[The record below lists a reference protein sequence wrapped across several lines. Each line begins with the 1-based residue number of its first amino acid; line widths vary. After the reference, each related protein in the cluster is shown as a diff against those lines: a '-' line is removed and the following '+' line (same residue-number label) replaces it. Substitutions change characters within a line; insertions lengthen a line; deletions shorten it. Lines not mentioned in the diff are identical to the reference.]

1 MEAYQNN
8 ADYIVVSKINIALI
22 WVVFFFCGFSS
33 FAQNNNNL
41 NIVEVD
47 GVVSCPSST
56 TDIGDSRL
64 FGTKRI
70 YVVGDTE
77 LDNVVSGG
85 SFSVGASTFT
95 PADLSCV
102 CITRLTNLNNL
113 FLSNASFNDDIGN
126 WDTSNVTA
134 MGAMFR
140 DASSFNQDISKWD
153 VSNVINMVGIFR
165 GAQDFNN
172 GGQDLN
178 DWDTSNVTSI
188 EYAFN
193 GAKVFNNGATA
204 GVSTTLS
211 WDVGNVDQ
219 MQYTFQNA
227 DAFNA
232 NLSNWD
238 TGKVFRMDNMFTNAD
253 LFNNGADP
261 GVSTTLNWDTSSVVG
276 MENMFYE
283 ADNFN
288 ANISNWDVGNV
299 RRMNSM
305 FREARF
311 FNNGADPG
319 VSTTLSWDTSSVITM
334 AYMFALADNF
344 NANISNWDTSLVTDM
359 NNMFWKAYVFNNG
372 ASAGASSSILSW
384 NTSSVTTMKSTF
396 NRATAFNGNLS
407 GWDTSNVT
415 RMDNMFDNNTVFNNG
430 ASAGASSSILSWDTS
445 KVTNFN
451 NMFVNADAFNADI
464 SSWDTSSLIQTYRMF
479 KGADVFNSDIGGW
492 NVSIVNN
499 MEEMFQNASA
509 FNQDLTC
516 WDVDPAPIYDDFS
529 TDSPLIPD
537 FVPRW
542 NDPNT
547 PSISYT
553 ASTAEQDDSPLTPT
567 IVSLRGTFTASIT
580 GGLVHRVNQ
589 WGSGNAD
596 FLSID
601 ATTGVIDPSNS
612 LAGIYDITYT
622 NCFSSFT
629 TSITIR
635 SVNDPGYQLSYAS
648 SPVCISAGGTL
659 TPTIIPTN
667 SHATVPSMYIDP
679 GNPASYSN
687 IGNAPSLQA
696 ISNLTTNTQFTH
708 WEAGVLPDDPNLRPN
723 FRIFNTGDGIIHKPG
738 YSWELLSGADPD
750 NYIWKNGE
758 RGWPRNSSSI
768 SMWIKG
774 SDFTEVFQMSS
785 NAWSSGAIKDRF
797 YSTGGKWKRK
807 IRGAETTD
815 QVIGNNTLTDNQW
828 HHIVVTR
835 DKDGGPSAG
844 TGKTGIIKLYIDGAL
859 TYTVTGTSSSQLDE
873 RGHWYATFGK
883 GVFVGEFGTIRIFHV
898 ELTQSEVEYE
908 YDMFALRY
916 KPAGFSATP
925 GGLSINSAT
934 GIIDVSNSV
943 SGTYEIT
950 ASWTEPTSGKVHT
963 SSNTITIVGSD
974 PSFSYPSSTIA
985 QDDGLITPAP
995 TNSGGTYTTTITS
1008 GLFHR
1013 NNQWGPGKADYLDID
1028 SNTGVI
1034 DPSNSLAGVYN
1045 ITYTIGCE
1053 SATTSITIRSVND
1066 LGYQLSYASSPI
1078 CRNTGGTLTPT
1089 IIPTNSHRTLPN
1101 VYLDPG
1107 NPASWTNVG
1116 SVTGGTTGILSNL
1129 TTNSS
1134 FTHWELKDDNSLN
1147 VWTDNATYHPDFV
1160 TRNNNGN
1167 IKHNEGMS
1175 LEFTAPGDLDDL
1187 IENDY
1192 SGDRGFF
1199 PRKSQSISVW
1209 VKEYDWTDRDNK
1221 TIIYEWTS
1229 GSSQGISS
1237 LWSQGGK
1244 WKYRIGFGGSRDRIG
1259 LPIASGGGHF
1269 IIADNTLNNN
1279 QWYHLLIT
1287 RDVDGGPGSVN
1298 QTGVVKFYVDTVLTG
1313 TVTET
1318 FNLEYPADG
1327 TIMFGRNSNGERTP
1341 DTNGFEFEGEFGP
1354 IRIFAHELTQ
1364 SEVEHEY
1371 DMFALRYKP
1380 DSFTAT
1386 PGGLS
1391 INATSGIIDVS
1402 ASVSG
1407 TYEITASWTEPT
1419 SGKVHTSSN
1428 TITIEDPDAGF
1439 SYPLNNYCQTT
1450 LSEITPAITGD
1461 AGGVFSASPAGLV
1474 IDSTTGVISP
1484 TASSVNTYTVE
1495 YAISGACSITS
1506 TFTIA
1511 ITGFLAD
1518 ASFRYPSNYYCQG
1531 SSDIINPIVTNPG
1544 GLFTSTPPGG
1554 LIMNGIGIIDID
1566 SSSAGTYI
1574 VEYSTPGDC
1583 SSTSTLSIQI
1593 DAQDAPILSYASY
1606 TGCDNA
1612 NPSLNFNPTLNIAG
1626 GTFTSSP
1633 TGLIFSG
1640 SGIIT
1645 PFGSSTGTYT
1655 IVYTT
1660 PGSCPG
1666 ATSVLFEVYPADD
1679 DPTFNY
1685 SQNSFC
1691 ESFSNT
1697 ITPTINTIGGTFSS
1711 SPTGLYFDASNGAIN
1726 PALSSEGTYT
1736 LEYTTAALCS
1746 SVSSTIIVINVEDD
1760 STFTYSDTIYCQTNT
1775 GSVTPSIA
1783 ASGGIFTS
1791 SPLGL
1796 EINATTGAISPSIST
1811 AGTYTIEFTSDGIC
1825 STTSSSTIEIKAP
1838 DDATFSYPI
1847 NFYCKSTTEIVTPTL
1862 NYIGGT
1868 FSVSPTGLDLNVST
1882 GEVSPTSSNVG
1893 TYTIEHTTS
1902 GLCSSTST
1910 FTLIIKPVDN
1920 PTFTYPDNTYCQ
1932 GTTEKVTPTLSI
1944 FGGTFTSSP
1953 SGLNIDSLTGEIDTN
1968 LSAVS
1973 TYTIEYTSEG
1983 ICAGTASFT
1992 LVINDFKNNP
2002 GFNYPSLSYCISD
2015 LSTVTPTIETPGG
2028 VFTSSPTGLS
2038 FDTTTGNIIPSLS
2051 SVGSYTIGYTTAGDC
2066 QDTSSST
2073 IEIKAID
2080 NSNFSYSSNLFC
2092 TENSSLASPTVITL
2106 GGTFTSSP
2114 SGLSIDQITGII
2126 NPTNSVPRIYNITY
2140 TTPETITYPVVTL
2153 GCVSSTTISITIS
2166 SLNTGGFDYGYALG
2180 AEFCPNDTDIR
2191 PSISGSV
2198 SGTFYSL
2205 PAGLDINPT
2214 TGKIRFQNSTH
2225 GTYNILYEVPSLCGN
2240 SASSS
2245 TIILKE
2251 DCTPPCDVDGDGVC
2265 CASEI
2270 LYGTSCS
2277 DPCDYFFPGTLFNN
2291 TSSRWKSLDC
2301 DGDGVLNGDER
2312 IDNTDPRNACS
2323 YNIDSITI
2331 GITALIDCD
2340 GDGVLD
2346 STEIYDDDTNPF
2358 NSCSL
2363 NINNIT
2369 LVVSSR
2375 DDCDGDGVTNEKED
2389 IDNTNPIN
2397 QCSYLLSSVSTSTS
2411 LAWQGSDCDGDGVLN
2426 EIELIDGTNIN
2437 DRCDYRFESLSI
2449 FPDQGFDCDGD
2460 GVSNFQEIKND
2471 NTNPQDSCD
2480 FNPSSTDF
2488 PKKNEWKNLDC
2499 DGDGFIN
2506 SSDEFPLDKF
2516 EWFDNDSDGIGDNQD
2531 LDDDNDGIEDVV
2543 EGIDDLDND
2552 GIPNYLDID
2561 SDGDGCF
2568 DVSEAGYIDLDLDGI
2583 IGSGTPEIDFNGK
2596 VSSSV
2601 GYSGIADNDANG
2613 VFDFLENG
2621 SPVEIYLE
2629 PIGEQIINRGSTN
2642 EIYILA
2648 NSESSINY
2656 IWQVSKKVVSS
2667 TSYNQWVEISD
2678 NKIYS
2683 GTKTNKLTIYNPS
2696 YNMEG
2701 WRFRVI
2707 TSSPDYI
2714 CGGEI
2719 ISESSELIITNLVIP
2734 SAFSPDADGINDLWT
2749 IRGGLNENYPNNK
2762 IVIFNRWGIKVY
2774 ESKGYQNDWDG
2785 TYNNNMSTTSSSNLP
2800 VGTYFYVLDLN
2811 GDGSDVRKGYVYITR
2826 MNDE

>member
-1 MEAYQNN
+1 M
-8 ADYIVVSKINIALI
+8 
-22 WVVFFFCGFSS
+22 
-33 FAQNNNNL
+33 FA
-41 NIVEVD
+41 
-47 GVVSCPSST
+47 G
-56 TDIGDSRL
+56 
-64 FGTKRI
+64 
-70 YVVGDTE
+70 
-77 LDNVVSGG
+77 
-85 SFSVGASTFT
+85 
-95 PADLSCV
+95 
-102 CITRLTNLNNL
+102 
-113 FLSNASFNDDIGN
+113 
-126 WDTSNVTA
+126 
-134 MGAMFR
+134 
-140 DASSFNQDISKWD
+140 
-153 VSNVINMVGIFR
+153 
-165 GAQDFNN
+165 
-172 GGQDLN
+172 
-178 DWDTSNVTSI
+178 
-188 EYAFN
+188 
-193 GAKVFNNGATA
+193 
-204 GVSTTLS
+204 
-211 WDVGNVDQ
+211 
-219 MQYTFQNA
+219 A
-227 DAFNA
+227 DA
-232 NLSNWD
+232 
-238 TGKVFRMDNMFTNAD
+238 
-253 LFNNGADP
+253 
-261 GVSTTLNWDTSSVVG
+261 
-276 MENMFYE
+276 
-283 ADNFN
+283 
-288 ANISNWDVGNV
+288 
-299 RRMNSM
+299 
-305 FREARF
+305 
-311 FNNGADPG
+311 
-319 VSTTLSWDTSSVITM
+319 
-334 AYMFALADNF
+334 F
-344 NANISNWDTSLVTDM
+344 NANISNWDTSLVTEM

-372 ASAGASSSILSW
+372 ASSGVSTTLSW
-384 NTSSVTTMKSTF
+384 NTSGVTTMMSTF

-415 RMDNMFDNNTVFNNG
+415 RMDNMFDNNPVFNNG
-430 ASAGASSSILSWDTS
+430 ASAGASSTILSWDTS

-451 NMFVNADAFNADI
+451 NMFANADAFNADI
-464 SSWDTSSLIQTYRMF
+464 SSWDTSSLLQTYRMF

-499 MEEMFQNASA
+499 MQEMFQNASA

-516 WDVDPAPIYDDFS
+516 WDVDPAPIYTNFS
-529 TDSPLIPD
+529 TGSPLISG

-648 SPVCISAGGTL
+648 SPVCISDGGTL
-659 TPTIIPTN
+659 PPIIIPTN
-667 SHATVPSMYIDP
+667 SHATVPRIFIDP
-679 GNPASYSN
+679 GDPISYPN
-687 IGNAPSLQA
+687 IGNAPDGET
-696 ISNLTTNTQFTH
+696 IVNLTTNSSFTH
-708 WEAGVLPDDPNLRPN
+708 WEDGVVADNSRHHPNYKIRNLTN
-723 FRIFNTGDGIIHKPG
+723 GVVHNPG
-738 YSWELLSGADPD
+738 YSFELLPGATKD
-750 NYIWKNGE
+750 NFILQSFPGNDN
-758 RGWPRNSSSI
+758 RNFWPVNSSSI
-768 SMWIKG
+768 SLWIKESNW
-774 SDFTEVFQMSS
+774 SDNTMVWDYNNQSS
-785 NAWSSGAIKDRF
+785 DKDYL
-797 YSTGGKWKRK
+797 YSEGGVWKRLLNAPPS
-807 IRGAETTD
+807 GVGTYD
-815 QVIGNNTLTDNQW
+815 LGNNTLTNNQW
-828 HHIVVTR
+828 HHIVATR
-835 DKDGGPSAG
+835 DQNGGPGSG
-844 TGKTGIIKLYIDGAL
+844 SNTGIIKLYVDGVL
-859 TYTVTGTSSSQLDE
+859 TSTVTGTVNGTLDQK
-873 RGHWYATFGK
+873 GDVLFGRNQQGQNTPNDTGK
-883 GVFVGEFGTIRIFHV
+883 MEGEFGPIRIFAH

-934 GIIDVSNSV
+934 GIIDVSASA
-943 SGTYEIT
+943 SGTYVVLAT
-950 ASWTEPTSGKVHT
+950 WTEPTSGKVHT

-985 QDDGLITPAP
+985 QGDGLITPAP
-995 TNSGGTYTTTITS
+995 MNSGGTYTTTITS

-1034 DPSNSLAGVYN
+1034 DPSNSLAGVYD
-1045 ITYTIGCE
+1045 ITHTIGCE
-1053 SATTSITIRSVND
+1053 SATTSITVRSVND
-1066 LGYQLSYASSPI
+1066 PEYQLSYASSPI
-1078 CRNTGGTLTPT
+1078 CRSTGGTLTPT
-1089 IIPTNSHRTLPN
+1089 IIPTKSHRTLPLIN
-1101 VYLDPG
+1101 LDPG

-1134 FTHWELKDDNSLN
+1134 FTHWELKDDGNPN
-1147 VWTDNATYHPDFV
+1147 IWTDNATYHPDFV

-1175 LEFTAPGDLDDL
+1175 LEFTAPGNLDDL

-1229 GSSQGISS
+1229 GSNQGISS

-1244 WKYRIGFGGSRDRIG
+1244 WKYRIGFGGERDPDGSPR
-1259 LPIASGGGHF
+1259 LAGGGHF
-1269 IIADNTLNNN
+1269 RIADNTLNNN

-1287 RDVDGGPGSVN
+1287 RDVDGGPGSAD
-1298 QTGVVKFYVDTVLTG
+1298 QTGVVKFYIDGVLTG

-1318 FNLEYPADG
+1318 FNEEYPADG
-1327 TIMFGRNSNGERTP
+1327 TIMFGRNSNGERNLA
-1341 DTNGFEFEGEFGP
+1341 TNGFEFEGEFGP

-1391 INATSGIIDVS
+1391 INGTSGIIDVS

-1439 SYPLNNYCQTT
+1439 SYPLNNYCQST

-1461 AGGVFSASPAGLV
+1461 AGGVFSVSPAGLV

-1518 ASFRYPSNYYCQG
+1518 ASFNYPSTYYCQG
-1531 SSDIINPIVTNPG
+1531 SSDNISPIVTNPG
-1544 GLFTSTPPGG
+1544 GLFTSTPSGG
-1554 LIMNGIGIIDID
+1554 LLMNGTGIIDID

-1574 VEYSTPGDC
+1574 VEYSTAGDC
-1583 SSTSTLSIQI
+1583 SATSTQSIQI
-1593 DAQDAPILSYASY
+1593 DARDSPSLSYSSY
-1606 TGCDNA
+1606 TGCENA
-1612 NPSLNFNPTLNIAG
+1612 SPSLNFNPTLNIAG
-1626 GTFTSSP
+1626 GNFTSSP
-1633 TGLIFSG
+1633 SGLNLNST

-1666 ATSVLFEVYPADD
+1666 ATSVLFEVYPED

-1685 SQNSFC
+1685 TQNSFC
-1691 ESFSNT
+1691 ESFSGT
-1697 ITPTINTIGGTFSS
+1697 ITPSINTIGGTFSS
-1711 SPTGLYFDASNGAIN
+1711 SPVGLNFDTSNGEIT
-1726 PALSSEGTYT
+1726 PAMSSVGTYT

-1746 SVSSTIIVINVEDD
+1746 SVTSTIIIINNEDD
-1760 STFTYSDTIYCQTNT
+1760 STFTYSDNIYCQTNSS
-1775 GSVTPSIA
+1775 SVTPTSA
-1783 ASGGIFTS
+1783 VSSGIFTS

-1796 EINATTGAISPSIST
+1796 TINATTGAISPSIST
-1811 AGTYTIEFTSDGIC
+1811 VGTYTIEFTSDGIC
-1825 STTSSSTIEIKAP
+1825 STTSSLSMEIKAP

-1847 NFYCKSTTEIVTPTL
+1847 NFYCKSTSEIVTPTL

-1868 FSVSPTGLDLNVST
+1868 FSVSPTGLDLNMTT
-1882 GEVSPTSSNVG
+1882 GGVSPTSSNVG

-2038 FDTTTGNIIPSLS
+2038 IDTTTGNIIPSLS

>member
-1 MEAYQNN
+1 MKAFQNN
-8 ADYIVVSKINIALI
+8 ADYVVASKINIALI
-22 WVVFFFCGFSS
+22 LIVFFFCGFSS
-33 FAQNNNNL
+33 FAQNDNNL

-47 GVVSCPSST
+47 GVVSCPSGT

-77 LDNVVSGG
+77 LDDVVSGG
-85 SFSVGASTFT
+85 SFSAGASTFT

-113 FLSNASFNDDIGN
+113 FLNNASFNDDIGN

-134 MGAMFR
+134 MGAMFKEA
-140 DASSFNQDISKWD
+140 DSFNKDISKWD
-153 VSNVINMVGIFR
+153 VSKVTNMVGIFW
-165 GAQDFNN
+165 GAQAFNN

-219 MQYTFQNA
+219 MQYTFKNA

-232 NLSNWD
+232 NLSSWD
-238 TGKVFRMDNMFTNAD
+238 TGKVFRMDSMFTNAD
-253 LFNNGADP
+253 LFNNGASQ
-261 GVSTTLNWDTSSVVG
+261 GVSTTLNWDTSSVVK
-276 MENMFYE
+276 MSNMFYG

-299 RRMNSM
+299 REMNSM

-311 FNNGADPG
+311 FNNGETSG
-319 VSTTLSWDTSSVITM
+319 VSTTLSWDTSSVIDM
-334 AYMFALADNF
+334 NYMFALADNF
-344 NANISNWDTSLVTDM
+344 NAIISNWDTSLVTEM

-372 ASAGASSSILSW
+372 ASSGVSTTLSW
-384 NTSSVTTMKSTF
+384 NTSSVTNMISTF
-396 NRATAFNGNLS
+396 NRATAFNGYLS

-415 RMDNMFDNNTVFNNG
+415 RMDNMFDNNSVFNNG
-430 ASAGASSSILSWDTS
+430 ASAGASSTILSWDTS
-445 KVTNFN
+445 MVTQFN
-451 NMFVNADAFNADI
+451 NMFANADAFNADI
-464 SSWDTSSLIQTYRMF
+464 SSWDTSSLLQTYRMF

-529 TDSPLIPD
+529 TGSPLISD

-648 SPVCISAGGTL
+648 SPVCISDGGTL
-659 TPTIIPTN
+659 PPIIIPTN

-708 WEAGVLPDDPNLRPN
+708 WEAGVLPDDPNLRPD

-750 NYIWKNGE
+750 NYIWKNGQL
-758 RGWPRNSSSI
+758 GWPRNSSSI

-785 NAWSSGAIKDRF
+785 NTWSTGAIKDRF
-797 YSTGGKWKRK
+797 YSTGGKWKRT

-859 TYTVTGTSSSQLDE
+859 TYTVTGTSSSELDE
-873 RGHWYATFGK
+873 MGHWFATFGR
-883 GVFVGEFGTIRIFHV
+883 GVFVGEYGPIRIFHV

-908 YDMFALRY
+908 YDMFAPRY
-916 KPAGFSATP
+916 KPDPFTATP
-925 GGLSINSAT
+925 ANASSPFGGLDIDLNT

-974 PSFSYPSSTIA
+974 PSFSYPFSTIA

-995 TNSGGTYTTTITS
+995 MNSGGTFTTTITS

-1066 LGYQLSYASSPI
+1066 PGYQLSYAPSPVCI
-1078 CRNTGGTLTPT
+1078 ADGGTLPPI
-1089 IIPTNSHRTLPN
+1089 IIPTNSHATVPR
-1101 VYLDPG
+1101 VYIDPG
-1107 NPASWTNVG
+1107 NLISYPNIGNTPDNQTIVNLTNNSGFNHWEDGVVADNSNNHPNYEIRSDNNGIIHNPGYSWELLSGATNNNFIIG
-1116 SVTGGTTGILSNL
+1116 GGGTHWPV
-1129 TTNSS
+1129 NSS
-1134 FTHWELKDDNSLN
+1134 SVSMWVKVSNWSNSAYLFDY
-1147 VWTDNATYHPDFV
+1147 TSSDGA
-1160 TRNNNGN
+1160 
-1167 IKHNEGMS
+1167 
-1175 LEFTAPGDLDDL
+1175 
-1187 IENDY
+1187 NDY
-1192 SGDRGFF
+1192 GLNFLVNLSDG
-1199 PRKSQSISVW
+1199 
-1209 VKEYDWTDRDNK
+1209 N
-1221 TIIYEWTS
+1221 
-1229 GSSQGISS
+1229 
-1237 LWSQGGK
+1237 
-1244 WKYRIGFGGSRDRIG
+1244 WKYR
-1259 LPIASGGGHF
+1259 LY
-1269 IIADNTLNNN
+1269 ADTNSQKTDANTLTINN
-1279 QWYHLLIT
+1279 QWHNIVFT
-1287 RDVDGGPGSVN
+1287 RDESGNPGGGGIVKLYVDGVLSFANYPTPTGALASPGNV
-1298 QTGVVKFYVDTVLTG
+1298 
-1313 TVTET
+1313 
-1318 FNLEYPADG
+1318 
-1327 TIMFGRNSNGERTP
+1327 IFGRNQFLAGAVDGVARL
-1341 DTNGFEFEGEFGP
+1341 EGEFGP

-1391 INATSGIIDVS
+1391 INSATGIIDVS

-1450 LSEITPAITGD
+1450 LSEISPAITGD
-1461 AGGVFSASPAGLV
+1461 AGGVFSVSPAGLA

-1495 YAISGACSITS
+1495 YAISGACSISS

-1511 ITGFLAD
+1511 ITDFLAD
-1518 ASFRYPSNYYCQG
+1518 ASFSYPSNYYCQG

-1544 GLFTSTPPGG
+1544 GTFNSNPAGLVVNPAGG
-1554 LIMNGIGIIDID
+1554 INID

-1574 VEYSTPGDC
+1574 VEYSTAGDC
-1583 SSTSTLSIQI
+1583 SSTSTQSIQI
-1593 DAQDAPILSYASY
+1593 DAPDAPILSYDSY

-1612 NPSLNFNPTLNIAG
+1612 NPSLNVNPNLNIAG
-1626 GTFTSSP
+1626 GSFTSSP
-1633 TGLIFSG
+1633 TGLIFSA

-1679 DPTFNY
+1679 PTFNY

-1691 ESFSNT
+1691 ESFSGT

-1711 SPTGLYFDASNGAIN
+1711 SPTGL
-1726 PALSSEGTYT
+1726 
-1736 LEYTTAALCS
+1736 
-1746 SVSSTIIVINVEDD
+1746 
-1760 STFTYSDTIYCQTNT
+1760 
-1775 GSVTPSIA
+1775 
-1783 ASGGIFTS
+1783 
-1791 SPLGL
+1791 
-1796 EINATTGAISPSIST
+1796 
-1811 AGTYTIEFTSDGIC
+1811 
-1825 STTSSSTIEIKAP
+1825 
-1838 DDATFSYPI
+1838 
-1847 NFYCKSTTEIVTPTL
+1847 
-1862 NYIGGT
+1862 
-1868 FSVSPTGLDLNVST
+1868 DLNVST
-1882 GEVSPTSSNVG
+1882 GEVSPTSSDVG
-1893 TYTIEHTTS
+1893 TYTIEYTTS
-1902 GLCSSTST
+1902 GICSSTST

-1920 PTFTYPDNTYCQ
+1920 PIFTYPASIYCQ
-1932 GTTEKVTPTLSI
+1932 GTTEKVTPTLSL

-1953 SGLNIDSLTGEIDTN
+1953 SGLDIDPLSGEIDTN
-1968 LSAVS
+1968 SSAVS
-1973 TYTIEYTSEG
+1973 TYTIEYTSVG
-1983 ICAGTASFT
+1983 VCAGTASYT
-1992 LVINDFKNNP
+1992 LVINDFKNDP
-2002 GFNYPSLSYCISD
+2002 GFSYPVLSYCISD

-2028 VFTSSPTGLS
+2028 IFTVSPLGLNI
-2038 FDTTTGNIIPSLS
+2038 DLITGNIIPSLS
-2051 SVGSYTIGYTTAGDC
+2051 PVGSYTIGYTTAGNC
-2066 QDTSSST
+2066 QDTSSLT

-2092 TENSSLASPTVITL
+2092 TESSSLASPTVTTL

-2114 SGLSIDQITGII
+2114 SGLSMNQITGII
-2126 NPTNSVPRIYNITY
+2126 NPANSVPNIYTITY
-2140 TTPETITYPVVTL
+2140 TTPETIPYPVVTL

-2166 SLNTGGFDYGYALG
+2166 SLNTGSFDYGYALG
-2180 AEFCPNDTDIR
+2180 TEFCPDDTDIR
-2191 PSISGSV
+2191 PSISGTV

-2205 PAGLDINPT
+2205 PAGLDINST
-2214 TGKIRFQNSTH
+2214 TGKISFQNSTY
-2225 GTYNILYEVPSLCGN
+2225 GIYNIFYEVPSVCGN
-2240 SASSS
+2240 STSSS

-2251 DCTPPCDVDGDGVC
+2251 DCIPPCDVDGDGVC

-2277 DPCDYFFPGTLFNN
+2277 DACDYFFPSIFFNN
-2291 TSSRWKSLDC
+2291 VSPIWDNLDC

-2312 IDNTDPRNACS
+2312 IDNTDPRNPCS
-2323 YNIDSITI
+2323 YNIDSITVSV
-2331 GITALIDCD
+2331 TALIDCD

-2346 STEIYDDDTNPF
+2346 TTERLDNTNPF

-2363 NINNIT
+2363 NITNIT
-2369 LVVSSR
+2369 LVVSSQ
-2375 DDCDGDGVTNEKED
+2375 DDCDGDGVTNEKEA

-2397 QCSYLLSSVSTSTS
+2397 QCSYLLSSVSTTTS

-2437 DRCDYRFESLSI
+2437 DRCDYRFESLSV

-2460 GVSNFQEIKND
+2460 GVSNFHEVKND

-2480 FNPSSTDF
+2480 YNLSSTDF
-2488 PKKNEWKNLDC
+2488 PKKIIWKNLDC
-2499 DGDGFIN
+2499 DGDGYIN

-2516 EWFDNDSDGIGDNQD
+2516 EWFDNDTDGIGDNQD
-2531 LDDDNDGIEDVV
+2531 LDDDNDGIEDII

-2552 GIPNYLDID
+2552 GIPNYLDTD

-2568 DVSEAGYIDLDLDGI
+2568 DVSEAGYIDLDSDGI
-2583 IGSGTPEIDFNGK
+2583 IGSGAPEIDLNGK
-2596 VSSSV
+2596 VSSSI
-2601 GYSGIADNDANG
+2601 GYLGIADNDANG

-2621 SPVEIYLE
+2621 SPAEIYLE
-2629 PIGEQIINRGSTN
+2629 PITKQKINKGSYN

-2648 NSESSINY
+2648 SSESVINY
-2656 IWQVSKKVVSS
+2656 TWQVSKKSISS
-2667 TSYNQWVEISD
+2667 TSDDQWIKISD
-2678 NKIYS
+2678 NELYS
-2683 GTKTNKLTIYNPS
+2683 GTNTNKLTINNSS
-2696 YNMEG
+2696 YNLEG
-2701 WRFRVI
+2701 AKFRVI
-2707 TSSPDYI
+2707 TSTPDYI
-2714 CGGEI
+2714 CGGEV
-2719 ISESSELIITNLVIP
+2719 ISESSELVVTNLEIP
-2734 SAFSPDADGINDLWT
+2734 NAFSPDGDGINDKWT
-2749 IRGGLNENYPNNK
+2749 IRGDLNENYPNNK
-2762 IVIFNRWGIKVY
+2762 IVVFNRWGIKVY
-2774 ESKGYQNDWDG
+2774 GTTGYQNDWGG
-2785 TYNNNMSTTSSSNLP
+2785 TYYNNMSTTSSSNLP

-2811 GDGSDVRKGYVYITR
+2811 GDGSEVRKGSVYITR